1 MTNLMATVLYLIH
14 KSRKE
19 IFMKTFP
26 KNKAHV
32 AISKKLHDH
41 ALFPEPEAHLS
52 FCNLT
57 IN

>member
-1 MTNLMATVLYLIH
+1 MATVLYLIH

-41 ALFPEPEAHLS
+41 ALFPEPEEHLS
-52 FCNLT
+52 FCNLS
-57 IN
+57 INW